1 MAVAAPTMQAYKG
14 ITDDDDDDDDDDSI
28 AISELDF
35 ECI

>member
-1 MAVAAPTMQAYKG
+1 MQAYKG
-14 ITDDDDDDDDDDSI
+14 ITDDDDDDDDDSI

>member
-14 ITDDDDDDDDDDSI
+14 ITDDDDDDDDSI

>member
-14 ITDDDDDDDDDDSI
+14 ITDDDDDDDDDSI

>member
-14 ITDDDDDDDDDDSI
+14 TTDDDDDSI